1 MKTKNII
8 LCGVSLITSSLLGSP
23 FGADID
29 EMLDRVY
36 ESFSNLNVNLNEKSI
51 NIACQ
56 QLKNV
61 LTELEKLEKNVNN
74 CEVEYQIIGIKGNLE
89 FLNDLNQYMNN
100 FTLKSKKR
108 LEQWADTNFKFVPI
122 VQEAF
127 KQKGVVIY

>member
-1 MKTKNII
+1 M
-8 LCGVSLITSSLLGSP
+8 LGSP
-23 FGADID
+23 FEADID

-36 ESFSNLNVNLNEKSI
+36 ESFSNLSVNLNANSI
-51 NIACQ
+51 NIVCQ
-56 QLKNV
+56 QLKTV

-74 CEVEYQIIGIKGNLE
+74 CEVEYQMIGVKGNLE
-89 FLNDLNQYMNN
+89 FLNDLKQYMNT
-100 FTLKSKKR
+100 FTSKSKKR